1 MSGLSCHVPAFVCR
15 AVSSS
20 RALWICLACT
30 ILMAA
35 AGTSRAQ
42 STITTQMLIG
52 DAVNAED
59 LPKYTDVDEAIKRF
73 LNRDV
78 LAARTFLDTAKK
90 KNAALPPVDLLMA
103 KLYFLAGNAG
113 MGRATLEKTA
123 NDNPEDPEP
132 TLLLA
137 DQALQQ
143 QRLIEAD
150 ALYDKALELTSKFN
164 GAPKRKRN
172 FEIRS
177 RAGRAQ
183 VAKRRK
189 NWDTAAKDFRT
200 LLQLDPDNAM
210 GHFLLGQTL
219 FSQQQDAEGYKEFVT
234 AKSKEKNLPDPYV
247 ATALMYDEL
256 KNKDKAQQA
265 FDRAL
270 ANSKSDPN
278 TIVPYVRWLIKQGG
292 SANLS
297 KAEQLLSDARKAN
310 PGDLNLL
317 ILSGVVARMEKK
329 MKPAED
335 YFVEALGIAPAQVDV
350 INQLALLLI
359 EQQPKEKRERARQFA
374 AMSAQ
379 LNSQSA
385 DAQITFAW
393 VLYQLGLLAD
403 ANQAL
408 QTGLQQGNPGP
419 DSSYLVARILV
430 DQNKPDAAKQI
441 LKVALEA
448 ETPTIFVYRQEA
460 QSLYDKLTKGQ

>member
-1 MSGLSCHVPAFVCR
+1 MIGLSHLVPASVCR
-15 AVSSS
+15 AARSS
-20 RALWICLACT
+20 RIVWVCGAFV
-30 ILMAA
+30 LMVVANS
-35 AGTSRAQ
+35 TSRAQ
-42 STITTQMLIG
+42 TITTQMLIG
-52 DAVNAED
+52 DAVNAES
-59 LPKYTDVDEAIKRF
+59 LAKYTDVDEAIKRF

-90 KNAALPPVDLLMA
+90 KDPTLPPVDLLMA
-103 KLYFLAGNAG
+103 KLYFLAGNAVA
-113 MGRATLEKTA
+113 GRATLEKTA

-132 TLLLA
+132 FLMLA
-137 DQALQQ
+137 DQAMQQ
-143 QRLIEAD
+143 GRTIEAD
-150 ALYDKALELTSKFN
+150 ALYDKALALTSKFN

-189 NWDTAAKDFRT
+189 NWDVAGNDFKT
-200 LLQLDPDNAM
+200 LLSLDPDNAM
-210 GHFLLGQTL
+210 AHYFLGQIL
-219 FSQQQDAEGYKEFVT
+219 FMQQQDQEGYKEFVT
-234 AKSKEKNLPDPYV
+234 AKQKEKNLPDPYV

-270 ANSKSDPN
+270 ASSKTDVN

-292 SANLS
+292 SANLA
-297 KAEQLLSDARKAN
+297 KAETVLTDARKAN

-317 ILSGVVARMEKK
+317 ILSGVTARMNKK
-329 MKPAED
+329 TKPAED
-335 YFVEALGIAPAQVDV
+335 YFVEALGIAPANGDV

-359 EQQPKEKRERARQFA
+359 EQPAKEKRERARQFA

-379 LNSQSA
+379 LNNQSA

-393 VLYQLGLLAD
+393 VLYQLGLVAD
-403 ANQAL
+403 ADQAL
-408 QTGLQQGNPGP
+408 RSGLQLGNPSP

-430 DQNKPDAAKQI
+430 DQNKPEPAKQI
-441 LKVALEA
+441 LKAALDA
-448 ETPTIFVYRQEA
+448 DTPGIFVYKSDA
-460 QSLYDKLTKGQ
+460 QDLYNKLTAGK